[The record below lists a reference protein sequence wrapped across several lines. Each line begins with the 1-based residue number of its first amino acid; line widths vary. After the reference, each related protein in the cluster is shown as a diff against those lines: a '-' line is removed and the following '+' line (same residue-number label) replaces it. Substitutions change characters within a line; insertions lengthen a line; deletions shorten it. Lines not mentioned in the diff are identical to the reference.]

1 VKNKKPITV
10 RLNGKKTNKNKRN
23 KYDGPTEFQSVD
35 REQAAT
41 IENADEPIP
50 TFARKSDNT
59 NPLNKKS
66 KWSAFKPVVISVSAA
81 IFIGSI
87 LGFIMLNMFGN
98 INDLSNHGNNPEA
111 TNAVVADEDTEKKS
125 NASDEHKTI
134 TAYVLQ
140 GGVFSEKSNAD
151 QWAESFK
158 QAGFPAMIWERD
170 DQYYLLTGIADTEEQ
185 AKKIA
190 TSIKEQNMDVFAKE
204 WKTSPTDADLN
215 KEEAAWLGV
224 FEKQWQDTLKSVSKQ
239 EGILASGW
247 EQLIKE
253 QPEKSEKLS
262 GFIEEITTVLPE
274 MEEADENKEQNI
286 LLTIWQQYEA
296 LL

>member
-1 VKNKKPITV
+1 MKNKKPITV
-10 RLNGKKTNKNKRN
+10 RLNGKKSNKNKRN
-23 KYDGPTEFQSVD
+23 KNDEPTEFQSVD

-41 IENADEPIP
+41 VENADEPIP
-50 TFARKSDNT
+50 TFARKSDNM

-66 KWSAFKPVVISVSAA
+66 KWGAFKPVVISISAA

-111 TNAVVADEDTEKKS
+111 TNAVAADKDTEKKS
-125 NASDEHKTI
+125 NASDEQKAI

-140 GGVFSEKSNAD
+140 GGVFSEKANAD

-190 TSIKEQNMDVFAKE
+190 ASIKEQNMDVFVKE
-204 WKTSPTDADLN
+204 WQTSPTDTDLN

-253 QPEKSEKLS
+253 QPENSEKLS

-274 MEEADENKEQNI
+274 MEKADENKEQNI

>member
-1 VKNKKPITV
+1 VKNKQPITV

-23 KYDGPTEFQSVD
+23 KSDEPTEFQSVD

-59 NPLNKKS
+59 NPLNEKS

-98 INDLSNHGNNPEA
+98 INDLSNHENNPEA
-111 TNAVVADEDTEKKS
+111 TNAVAADEGTEKNS
-125 NASDEHKTI
+125 NASDEQKAI

-140 GGVFSEKSNAD
+140 GGVFSEKANAD

-158 QAGFPAMIWERD
+158 QAGFPVMIWERE

-190 TSIKEQNMDVFAKE
+190 TSIKEKNMDVFAKE
-204 WKTSPTDADLN
+204 WRTSPTDAALN
-215 KEEAAWLGV
+215 KEEAAWLNA

-247 EQLIKE
+247 EQLIKD
-253 QPEKSEKLS
+253 QPENSKKLS
-262 GFIEEITTVLPE
+262 GFIEKITTFLPE
-274 MEEADENKEQNI
+274 MKKADEKKEQNI